1 MSVSKAK
8 VFTTGGSQAVRLPK
22 AFRLEDGEVAVRRL
36 GNGVLLEPVKQGGAA
51 LWARIDAIEVDEPLA
66 YPEQLAMKEFDWDA
80 IWADAEAAPP
90 LSE

>member
-1 MSVSKAK
+1 MSEPRAK

-36 GNGVLLEPVKQGGAA
+36 GNGVLLEPIRQGGSA

-66 YPEQLAMKEFDWDA
+66 YPEQPAMREVDWDA
-80 IWADAEAAPP
+80 IWADVDAAPP